1 MMPKPISLRLDDQL
15 AGQLAT
21 IAALTD
27 RPKTWHIEQAL
38 RDYLARETEFLEA
51 VDAGIRAEEAG
62 DMVDHAV
69 ILEDMRERRER
80 RKAATQ

>member
-1 MMPKPISLRLDDQL
+1 MTKPISLRLDDQL

-38 RDYLARETEFLEA
+38 RDYLARETAFLEA

-69 ILEDMRERRER
+69 ILEDMRARRER
-80 RKAATQ
+80 RTAATP

>member
-1 MMPKPISLRLDDQL
+1 
-15 AGQLAT
+15 
-21 IAALTD
+21 
-27 RPKTWHIEQAL
+27 
-38 RDYLARETEFLEA
+38 
-51 VDAGIRAEEAG
+51 VDVGIRAEEAG

>member
-1 MMPKPISLRLDDQL
+1 MSKSISLRLDDQI
-15 AGQLAT
+15 AEQLAT
-21 IAALTD
+21 IAGLTD

-51 VDAGIRAEEAG
+51 VDAGIWAEEAG

-80 RKAATQ
+80 RRATTQ

>member
-1 MMPKPISLRLDDQL
+1 MTKPISLRLDDQL

-51 VDAGIRAEEAG
+51 VDVGIQAEEAG

-69 ILEDMRERRER
+69 ILEDMRARRER

>member
-1 MMPKPISLRLDDQL
+1 MTKPISLRLDDQL

-51 VDAGIRAEEAG
+51 VDVGIQAEEAG

>member
-1 MMPKPISLRLDDQL
+1 MSKPISLRLDDQL

-69 ILEDMRERRER
+69 ILEDMRARRER
-80 RKAATQ
+80 RTAATQ

>member
-1 MMPKPISLRLDDQL
+1 MSERW
-15 AGQLAT
+15 

-38 RDYLARETEFLEA
+38 RDYLARETAFLEA
-51 VDAGIRAEEAG
+51 VDAGIQAEEAG

-69 ILEDMRERRER
+69 ILEDMRARRER

>member
-1 MMPKPISLRLDDQL
+1 MTKPISLRLDDQL

>member
-1 MMPKPISLRLDDQL
+1 MTKPISLRLDDQL

-69 ILEDMRERRER
+69 ILEDMRARRAR

>member
-1 MMPKPISLRLDDQL
+1 MTKPISLRLDDQL

-69 ILEDMRERRER
+69 ILEDMRARRER
-80 RKAATQ
+80 RKAATP

>member
-1 MMPKPISLRLDDQL
+1 MTKPISLRLDDQL

-51 VDAGIRAEEAG
+51 VDVGIRAEEAG

>member
-1 MMPKPISLRLDDQL
+1 MTKPISLRLDDQL

-51 VDAGIRAEEAG
+51 VDVGIRAEEAG
-62 DMVDHAV
+62 DMVDHSV

>member
-1 MMPKPISLRLDDQL
+1 MTKPISLRLDDQL

-62 DMVDHAV
+62 DMVEHAV
-69 ILEDMRERRER
+69 ILEDMRARRER

>member
-1 MMPKPISLRLDDQL
+1 MTKPISLRLDDQL

-38 RDYLARETEFLEA
+38 RDYLARETAFLEA
-51 VDAGIRAEEAG
+51 VDVGIRAEEAG

-69 ILEDMRERRER
+69 ILEDMRARRER

>member
-1 MMPKPISLRLDDQL
+1 MTKPISLRLDDQL
-15 AGQLAT
+15 AGQLAI

-51 VDAGIRAEEAG
+51 VDVGIRAEEAG

-80 RKAATQ
+80 RKAVTQ

>member
-1 MMPKPISLRLDDQL
+1 MTKPISLRLDDQL

-69 ILEDMRERRER
+69 ILEDMRARRER
-80 RKAATQ
+80 RTAATQ

>member
-1 MMPKPISLRLDDQL
+1 MTKPISLRLDDQL

-27 RPKTWHIEQAL
+27 RSKTWHIEQAL

-51 VDAGIRAEEAG
+51 VDVGIRAEEAG
-62 DMVDHAV
+62 DMVDHVV
-69 ILEDMRERRER
+69 ILEDMRARRER
-80 RKAATQ
+80 RKAATP

>member
-1 MMPKPISLRLDDQL
+1 MTKPISLRLDDQL

-51 VDAGIRAEEAG
+51 VDVGIRAEEAG

-69 ILEDMRERRER
+69 ILEDMRKRRER

>member
-1 MMPKPISLRLDDQL
+1 MTKPISLRLDDQL

-51 VDAGIRAEEAG
+51 VDVGIRTEEAG

>member
-1 MMPKPISLRLDDQL
+1 MTKPISLRLDDQL

-27 RPKTWHIEQAL
+27 RPKTWHIEQDL

-51 VDAGIRAEEAG
+51 VDVGIRAEEAG

>member
-1 MMPKPISLRLDDQL
+1 MTKPISLRLDDQL

-38 RDYLARETEFLEA
+38 RDYLARETAFLEA

-69 ILEDMRERRER
+69 ILEDMRARRER
-80 RKAATQ
+80 RTAATQ

>member
-1 MMPKPISLRLDDQL
+1 MTKPISLRLDDQL

-38 RDYLARETEFLEA
+38 RDYLARETEFLDA
-51 VDAGIRAEEAG
+51 VDVGIRAEEAG

-69 ILEDMRERRER
+69 ILEDMRARRER

>member
-1 MMPKPISLRLDDQL
+1 MTKPISLRLDDQL

-38 RDYLARETEFLEA
+38 RDYLARETAFLEA
-51 VDAGIRAEEAG
+51 VDVGIRAEEAG

>member
-1 MMPKPISLRLDDQL
+1 MTKPISLRLDDQL

-69 ILEDMRERRER
+69 ILEDMRARRER

>member
-1 MMPKPISLRLDDQL
+1 MTKPISLRLDDQL
-15 AGQLAT
+15 AVQLAT

>member
-1 MMPKPISLRLDDQL
+1 MTKPISLRLDDQL

-51 VDAGIRAEEAG
+51 VDVGIRAEEAG

-69 ILEDMRERRER
+69 ILKDLRARRER
-80 RKAATQ
+80 RTAATP

>member
-1 MMPKPISLRLDDQL
+1 MSKPISLRLDDQL

-51 VDAGIRAEEAG
+51 VDVGIRAEEAG

>member
-1 MMPKPISLRLDDQL
+1 MTKPISLRLDDQL

-51 VDAGIRAEEAG
+51 VDVGIRAEEAG

-69 ILEDMRERRER
+69 ILEDMRARRER

>member
-1 MMPKPISLRLDDQL
+1 MTKPISLRLDDQL

-69 ILEDMRERRER
+69 ILEDMRARRER
-80 RKAATQ
+80 RNAATQ

>member
-1 MMPKPISLRLDDQL
+1 MTKPISLRLDDQL

-38 RDYLARETEFLEA
+38 RDYLARETEFL
-51 VDAGIRAEEAG
+51 
-62 DMVDHAV
+62 
-69 ILEDMRERRER
+69 
-80 RKAATQ
+80 